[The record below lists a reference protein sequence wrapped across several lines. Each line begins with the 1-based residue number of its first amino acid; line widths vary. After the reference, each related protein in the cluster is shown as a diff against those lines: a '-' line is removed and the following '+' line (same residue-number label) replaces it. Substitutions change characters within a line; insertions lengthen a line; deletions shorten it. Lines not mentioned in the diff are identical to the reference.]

1 MVDLRTNGLKLL
13 NDKVA
18 IVTGANVG
26 IGKGIAQAFAS
37 EGAKVVLAARNVQR
51 LNAVADELRSQGGI
65 ALSVPTD
72 VSHEPEVIALFETT
86 MREFGRLDILVNNAG
101 VSLPATLEQTSL
113 EIWQRTLDVN
123 LTGPFLC
130 TREAMKIM
138 KPQGG
143 GRIIN
148 IGSISAQMPRAN
160 FAAYGCSKAGL
171 LSLTKTTALDGRNY
185 GIVAGC
191 IHPGNTNTSQMTD
204 TPGEPAMEVDDVVK
218 VVMAMATLP
227 LNVNMFE
234 TIVLPVAQLYL
245 GRG

>member
-1 MVDLRTNGLKLL
+1 MVDLRTTASKL

-18 IVTGANVG
+18 IVTGANMG

-51 LNAVADELRSQGGI
+51 LNAVADGLRSLGGLV
-65 ALSVPTD
+65 LSVPTD
-72 VSHEPEVIALFETT
+72 VSHEAEVIALFETT

-113 EIWQRTLDVN
+113 EIWQRTIDVN

-148 IGSISAQMPRAN
+148 IGSISAQMPRHN

-171 LSLTKTTALDGRNY
+171 VSLTKTA
-185 GIVAGC
+185 
-191 IHPGNTNTSQMTD
+191 QMTD

-234 TIVLPVAQLYL
+234 TIVLPVTQLYL

>member
-1 MVDLRTNGLKLL
+1 LETHESKLL
-13 NDKVA
+13 EDKVA
-18 IVTGANVG
+18 IVTGATFG
-26 IGKGIAQAFAS
+26 IGKGIAHAFAS

-51 LNAVADELRSQGGI
+51 LNAAVDALGSQGGI

-72 VSHEPEVIALFETT
+72 VSHEAEVIALFETT
-86 MREFGRLDILVNNAG
+86 KKEFGRLDILVNNAG
-101 VSLPATLEQTSL
+101 IAIPASLEETSL
-113 EIWQRTLDVN
+113 ELWQRTLDVN

-148 IGSISAQMPRAN
+148 IGSISAQMPRPN
-160 FAAYGCSKAGL
+160 FVAYSCSKAGL
-171 LSLTKTTALDGRNY
+171 VSLTKTTALVGRNY

-191 IHPGNTNTSQMTD
+191 IHPGNTNTAQMAD
-204 TPGEPAMEVDDVVK
+204 TPGEPAMEVDDIVRA
-218 VVMAMATLP
+218 VMAMATLP
-227 LNVNMFE
+227 LNVNMLE
-234 TIVLPVAQLYL
+234 TIVFPATQLYL